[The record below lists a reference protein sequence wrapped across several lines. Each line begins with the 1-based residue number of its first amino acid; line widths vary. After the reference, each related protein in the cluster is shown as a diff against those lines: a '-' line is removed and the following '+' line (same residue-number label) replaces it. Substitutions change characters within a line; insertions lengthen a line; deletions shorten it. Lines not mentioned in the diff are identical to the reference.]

1 MHLAIIGNGA
11 TAVDLT
17 GRRFVNRHTARF
29 LLDLASDCHGVTYI
43 EPQVSMQANGNLQDS
58 ELPPESVRSLPIAK
72 NRPIDLWRVLR
83 VLWQADLVYIFFPGT
98 LPRAV
103 ARWCRLVRKPYAIY
117 LRGEQFDLTGSDADV
132 FRAARFV
139 CCVGGLG
146 DRVRPLN
153 TQVIPIQPMLDI
165 GPADAHRRAID
176 HRRQEPWNML
186 FVGRLEAA
194 KGVPEL
200 VRAAELLQA
209 RGFPFRLLLVGG
221 GPLHAALYDRF
232 GNEPGATI
240 RVAGIIDNKTQLHA
254 AYEAADL
261 FVLPTHH
268 EGFPR
273 VLYEA
278 MMKSNLI
285 LTTFVGGIP
294 GVMCDQE
301 NALRIPV
308 GDAEA
313 IASTVVAAT
322 ADLARMQALIDAA
335 LDTVLGILQRH
346 PTHHAAVT
354 GRLHA

>member
-1 MHLAIIGNGA
+1 MQLAVIGNGA

-29 LLDLASDCHGVTYI
+29 LLELASDGHGVTYM
-43 EPQVSMQANGNLQDS
+43 EPRVSLQANGNLQDG
-58 ELPPESVRSLPIAK
+58 ELPPQSVRSMPINR
-72 NRPIDLWRVLR
+72 NRPLDLWRALR

-103 ARWCRLVRKPYAIY
+103 ARWCRLVGKPYAIY

-132 FRAARFV
+132 FRAAHFV

-146 DRVRPLN
+146 DRVRALN
-153 TQVIPIQPMLDI
+153 TQVIPIQPMLDL
-165 GPADAHRRAID
+165 GPGDAHVRTIGL
-176 HRRQEPWNML
+176 HRQAPWNLL

-200 VRAAELLQA
+200 IRAAELLQA
-209 RGFPFRLLLVGG
+209 RGFPFKLVLVGG
-221 GPLHAALYDRF
+221 GPLYAALHKRF

-240 RVAGIIDNKTQLHA
+240 RMAGIIDNKTQLHA

-294 GVMCDQE
+294 GVMRDQE
-301 NALRIPV
+301 NAVRIPV

-313 IASTVVAAT
+313 IANAVVAAT
-322 ADLARMQALIDAA
+322 ADAARMQAIVDAA
-335 LDTVLGILQRH
+335 LHTVLEILRHH
-346 PTHHAAVT
+346 PTHQAAVT